1 MEPRCKST
9 VRRHHFLSY
18 FVNLSRCCGGVY
30 YSLEHCFRSL
40 RFVGICVCIALLKWH
55 HISVKVK
62 SGLWLRHWNTWILF
76 FFRRSAVVLGII
88 ILFGTGFSCWTDGL
102 RSDSRILWYIE
113 VNSMSARCPG
123 PVTAKQAQILTSPP
137 LCLTVGMGC
146 FFKHGAVYYRPT
158 SPLWS
163 RLFKGRCKVLWFVQL
178 FKPELCCHVI
188 FRE

>member
-1 MEPRCKST
+1 MNRKVIIYLTIMEPRCKST

-30 YSLEHCFRSL
+30 YCLEHCFGSL
-40 RFVGICVCIALLKWH
+40 RFAGICVCIALLKWH

-102 RSDSRILWYIE
+102 KNTLVYRGQLNECE
-113 VNSMSARCPG
+113 VPG
-123 PVTAKQAQILTSPP
+123 SCDRKTSPDTH
-137 LCLTVGMGC
+137 LSTTVLDSWYG
-146 FFKHGAVYYRPT
+146 
-158 SPLWS
+158 
-163 RLFKGRCKVLWFVQL
+163 VLLQTW
-178 FKPELCCHVI
+178 CCI
-188 FRE
+188 L